1 MSLPCRITDRLQARE
16 LEKHQDYMR
25 SWICFVVVRNSKCL
39 LLSINVFPAHVNT
52 LSLNADARTHALCLL
67 CRLVLDWS
75 IVNDCSLMVVIEE
88 AFSNLVD
95 AVPEENVEAEVLHLR
110 TSKASTDFDN

>member
-1 MSLPCRITDRLQARE
+1 M
-16 LEKHQDYMR
+16 
-25 SWICFVVVRNSKCL
+25 VVRNSKCFFS
-39 LLSINVFPAHVNT
+39 SIDVFPAHVNT

-67 CRLVLDWS
+67 CRLVLDSS

-95 AVPEENVEAEVLHLR
+95 AVPEKNVEAEVLHLR
-110 TSKASTDFDN
+110 TWKANADFDN